1 MSLIVGRADNGKI
14 ILLGDS
20 KLTYKS
26 HNSNPY
32 LEGCLKLYIVN
43 PQLAFGFAGIVEHFK
58 EILPA
63 LLNAKD
69 ADTLIKA
76 ALSSKKDKAFDFDLI
91 VAQAGENELYLLKE
105 NQLSRSSVA
114 YIGDKDGF
122 EAYQKAYTLSEP
134 GTQPEEDRAY
144 ISIALQPEP
153 QWNDNQYSRMTSA
166 FNAVLKNEDIK
177 SVDGILVPL
186 CTHKGAFQYMT
197 YVDAISDPFEITKV
211 MNSGKP
217 IDFGTA
223 EHGSFSIELCDTS
236 PHGGSFKDIGFY
248 FLQGGFGVIF
258 PPDSSGLRRPKIVK
272 ALNPALWVLN
282 TSKEYGHGVASG
294 YMTPDHCGIAGE
306 SLMQELNWKDAFYCY
321 ELGKDAKGLKERTAV
336 FDRYMSGYAVSMFN
350 VGQQKDA
357 VALLED
363 LITENSSLPLCG
375 EYLFKLKQAIQN
387 K

>member
-1 MSLIVGRADNGKI
+1 MSLIVGRVDSGKI

-20 KLTYKS
+20 KLTYAY
-26 HNSNPY
+26 HNANPY

-43 PQLAFGFAGIVEHFK
+43 PQLAFGFAGIVEDFEQALPSLLTATNAANLVNIAQDFK
-58 EILPA
+58 KTKNL
-63 LLNAKD
+63 
-69 ADTLIKA
+69 
-76 ALSSKKDKAFDFDLI
+76 DFDLI
-91 VAQAGENELYLLKE
+91 AAQAGESNLHVLKG
-105 NQLSRSSVA
+105 NQISHSVVA
-114 YIGDKDGF
+114 HIGDEDGF
-122 EAYQKAYTLSEP
+122 EAYQKAYLSSEP
-134 GTQPEEDRAY
+134 GIQAQVDRAY

-153 QWNDNQYSRMTSA
+153 EWDGKMYVCMTSA

-211 MNSGKP
+211 MDLGRP

-223 EHGSFSIELCDTS
+223 EHGSFSVELCEAS
-236 PHGGSFKDIGFY
+236 PHGGSCKDVGFY

-258 PPDSSGLRRPKIVK
+258 PPNTNGLKRPKIVK
-272 ALNPALWVLN
+272 ALNLALWVLN
-282 TSKEYGHGVASG
+282 TSKEYGYGVASG

-306 SLMQELNWKDAFYCY
+306 FLMQEQNWKDALYCY

-350 VGQQKDA
+350 IGRQKDA
-357 VALLED
+357 ITLLED
-363 LITENSSLPLCG
+363 LIGDNKSLPLCG
-375 EYLFKLKQAIQN
+375 ECLFKLKQAVY
-387 K
+387 